1 MTSTIEKA
9 MEFAK
14 EKHAG
19 KLDDEDKDYFTAHLC
34 QVADIIKLIAPNDT
48 ELIQAAYLHDTLE
61 DTETTCMELRL
72 LFGQRVSRI
81 VLEVT
86 HEGCADND
94 GYYFP
99 RLKSKDAI
107 MLKFADRLS
116 NLSRMNGWPKA
127 RQDQYVK
134 KSKFWRG
141 RIE

>member
-99 RLKSKDAI
+99 RLKSKV
-107 MLKFADRLS
+107 LER
-116 NLSRMNGWPKA
+116 
-127 RQDQYVK
+127 
-134 KSKFWRG
+134 
-141 RIE
+141 